1 MLSLNFGD
9 FIKIDKYL
17 IFLSGFFLPLV
28 FSNFTS
34 ISFLLLSPCFC
45 SQSFTATICIRSPHS
60 NANLRSNYF
69 SICQQTQAGYYVP
82 QKKEKG
88 YRRQVSSNLCLLKNK
103 AVLSKDDIKA
113 GASVKISILRLTP
126 SYPLIPLIRPILS
139 LLIFEVSN
147 PLQHRGKLW
156 PIFCSFSQATPP

>member
-1 MLSLNFGD
+1 MSTKL
-9 FIKIDKYL
+9 DKYL
-17 IFLSGFFLPLV
+17 SVFFLPVV

-34 ISFLLLSPCFC
+34 ISFRLLTPCFC
-45 SQSFTATICIRSPHS
+45 FQTFTATICIRNPHS
-60 NANLRSNYF
+60 YVNLRSNYF
-69 SICQQTQAGYYVP
+69 SICQQTQAGYYLP

-103 AVLSKDDIKA
+103 AVLSKGDIKA
-113 GASVKISILRLTP
+113 WASVKISILRLTL

-156 PIFCSFSQATPP
+156 PIFCSFSQATSP